1 MTRLWA
7 TEFAKFWDENE
18 PDKTK
23 PKKIFGKHFWLG
35 ILGMVVDGALIGLL
49 IYAILMH
56 SCELCFGT
64 NIGATT
70 FKQCKGYSQILE
82 DGLPPEVINI
92 YTQTENTTLKNSNV
106 IDIAINNSN
115 VQSIG

>member
-7 TEFAKFWDENE
+7 VEIPKWWDEIE
-18 PDKTK
+18 PDK
-23 PKKIFGKHFWLG
+23 PKKKYGKHFWLG
-35 ILGMVVDGALIGLL
+35 VMGMIVDGALIGLL

-70 FKQCKGYSQILE
+70 FKQCKSYSDILE
-82 DGLPPEVINI
+82 TGLPKE
-92 YTQTENTTLKNSNV
+92 V
-106 IDIAINNSN
+106 IDIYTKTEVDTINKTNLSAIP
-115 VQSIG
+115 IT